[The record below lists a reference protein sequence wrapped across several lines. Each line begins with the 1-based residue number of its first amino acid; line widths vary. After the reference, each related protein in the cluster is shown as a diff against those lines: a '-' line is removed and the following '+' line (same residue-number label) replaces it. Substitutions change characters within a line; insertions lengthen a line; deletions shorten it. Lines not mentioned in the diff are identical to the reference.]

1 MFKVLGS
8 WNQSVP
14 FAASS
19 LLQLRDIP
27 QRIRCHFSF
36 ETHLHTGADSDRAR
50 ACRVFNVG
58 YGFSLNLEDTDW
70 VFPPPNRK
78 EGGGGGPTSVRLS
91 CALRTNAYLHVYPLY
106 APMMHTYMSI
116 YVIFCLWNAYEGND
130 ALSLAPA
137 MGLKAIFT
145 DHSIF
150 GFSGIDAVFFF
161 CSFFFLNVYLG
172 GASHQHHVEVV
183 CYVLV

>member
-1 MFKVLGS
+1 M
-8 WNQSVP
+8 
-14 FAASS
+14 
-19 LLQLRDIP
+19 
-27 QRIRCHFSF
+27 
-36 ETHLHTGADSDRAR
+36 
-50 ACRVFNVG
+50 
-58 YGFSLNLEDTDW
+58 
-70 VFPPPNRK
+70 
-78 EGGGGGPTSVRLS
+78 
-91 CALRTNAYLHVYPLY
+91 YPLY
-106 APMMHTYMSI
+106 APMMHTYMCI
-116 YVIFCLWNAYEGND
+116 YVFVCLWNAYEGND